1 MIFVRFKVFFPRVS
15 LLIVQLQFF
24 LKLSVSLCDV
34 IESYVAVRRD
44 DFSL

>member
-1 MIFVRFKVFFPRVS
+1 V
-15 LLIVQLQFF
+15 LIVQLQLFVV
-24 LKLSVSLCDV
+24 VSLCDV